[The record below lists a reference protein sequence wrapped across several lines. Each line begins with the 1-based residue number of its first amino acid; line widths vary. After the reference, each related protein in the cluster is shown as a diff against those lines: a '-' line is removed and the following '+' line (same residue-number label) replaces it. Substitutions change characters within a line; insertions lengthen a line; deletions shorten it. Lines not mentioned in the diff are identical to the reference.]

1 MDPILA
7 LADFKHAAE
16 FNLAGQT
23 GRVIPQHF
31 EAGSTR
37 HHTRFFYV
45 EYPSH
50 GGPIYQIS
58 MSKLYNIIGDG
69 APGRSLNARDSAAI
83 IAAIPR
89 AFDPE
94 KVLRAISI

>member
-7 LADFKHAAE
+7 LADFDRAAD
-16 FNLAGQT
+16 FKLAGKN
-23 GRVIPQHF
+23 GRVIPQHL

-58 MSKLYNIIGDG
+58 MSKLASMLADG
-69 APGRSLNARDSAAI
+69 AADRSLNARDSAAI